1 MALAQ
6 SPSAILTRWT
16 HPERSDIAIDADT
29 PSEQRSSSPAETP
42 FHRVKLVTNI
52 GRAIIL

>member
-1 MALAQ
+1 M
-6 SPSAILTRWT
+6 TRWT
-16 HPERSDIAIDADT
+16 HPERSDTAMDAYT
-29 PSEQRSSSPAETP
+29 PSVDLYLPEAP